1 MKKVTI
7 ILLAIL
13 LGVSGNSIAAKKSK
27 YRAFTPSGAGKSVFV
42 KSGAKQ
48 YKYFIVEKGTSFGFD
63 VTGPT
68 TVRIRTRAELKP
80 DVKNPNYEIQVWE
93 GDRMAT
99 GRKVKT
105 APSKLLVDNQSIGLA
120 RTVFV
125 KVPKGR
131 HSYRLWMTSDK
142 VDKYFVKFY
151 RLRKTTRKTK
161 LGAIKPYQYEKEVTL
176 LSGKN
181 AIPYYLVN
189 NDGGVSLSIVGPTDL
204 KIYCHAAYSQTMQG
218 RTKYTLAMYEDGTQ
232 VAQFTGAVKMS
243 SSMQFKDLNDFVP
256 STLKTHVFKIPD
268 GKHIYLFKEVESASP
283 NLAIRFKISKVGMGM
298 IP

>member
-13 LGVSGNSIAAKKSK
+13 LGVSGNSIAAKKSR

-42 KSGAKQ
+42 KSGARQ
-48 YKYFIVEKGTSFGFD
+48 YKYFIVEKGASFGFD

-93 GDRMAT
+93 GDNMVT

-105 APSKLLVDNQSIGLA
+105 GPSKLLVDNKNIGVA

-125 KVPKGR
+125 KVPRGR

-142 VDKYFVKFY
+142 IDNYYVKFY
-151 RLRKTTRKTK
+151 RIRKTTKQSK
-161 LGAIKPYQYEKEVTL
+161 FGAIKPYQFNREVLL

-181 AIPYYLVN
+181 AISYYLVN
-189 NDGGVSLSIVGPTDL
+189 NDGGVSLSVVGPTEL
-204 KIYCHAAYSQTMQG
+204 KIYCHAAYSQSMKG
-218 RTKYTLAMYEDGTQ
+218 RTKYTLAMYEDDGQ
-232 VAQFTGAVKMS
+232 VAQFPGAVTMS
-243 SSMQFKDLNDFVP
+243 STMQFKDLNDFVP
-256 STLKTHVFKIPD
+256 STLSTHVFKVPD
-268 GKHIYLFKEVESASP
+268 GKHIYVFKEVESASP
-283 NLAIRFKISKVGMGM
+283 NLAVRFKISKVGLG
-298 IP
+298 ILP

>member
-13 LGVSGNSIAAKKSK
+13 LGVSGSSIAAKKSK
-27 YRAFTPSGAGKSVFV
+27 YRAFTPSGAAKSVFV

-80 DVKNPNYEIQVWE
+80 DVKNPSYEIQVWE

-142 VDKYFVKFY
+142 VDKYYVKFY
-151 RLRKTTRKTK
+151 RLRKTTKKTK
-161 LGAIKPYQYEKEVTL
+161 LGAIKPYQYDKEVTL

-181 AIPYYLVN
+181 AIPYYLVD
-189 NDGGVSLSIVGPTDL
+189 NDGGVSLSVVGPTDL
-204 KIYCHAAYSQTMQG
+204 RIYCHAAYSQTMQG

-232 VAQFTGAVKMS
+232 VAQFAGAVKMS
-243 SSMQFKDLNDFVP
+243 SNMQFKDLNDFVP
-256 STLKTHVFKIPD
+256 STLSTHVFKVPD
-268 GKHIYLFKEVESASP
+268 GKHIYVFKEVESASP